1 MKLPFFDIDER
12 LALLDDK
19 AMQLVKDKFAQIDEI
34 SAYNQ
39 QKMLSAFIKN
49 KVSESHFVGSTGY
62 GYGDRG
68 REVLDSVMADALGA
82 QSCII
87 RHNFLCGTHALTVA
101 LFGLLRPGDTML
113 AATGVPYDTLVG
125 VIGING
131 EKNGS
136 LNDFNIN
143 YDEVPLLDEKPDIDE
158 ILRRV
163 KSKHYK
169 LVHIQRSRGY
179 SLRPSLSVDEIGN
192 IANKIKQI
200 DPECIIF
207 VDNCYGEFVEKYEP
221 CSVGTDIIVG
231 SLIKNAGGGIAPTGG
246 YIAGREDLVEQCANR
261 LTFPG
266 AAGEVGAT
274 LGLNRELFM
283 GVYNAPNVTGEALK
297 TAVYASAL
305 LELLGYEVT
314 PRYDEKRNDIIQCV
328 KLGTREKLI
337 AFCKGMQMG
346 APVDAF
352 VAPEPCEMPGYDSEI
367 IMAAG
372 AFTMGS
378 SIELS
383 ADAPLREPF
392 AVWMQGGTI
401 FNASRVGVLLAI
413 NSIL

>member
-1 MKLPFFDIDER
+1 MELPFFNIDKK
-12 LALLDDK
+12 LTLLDDE
-19 AMQLVKDKFAQIDEI
+19 AMKLVKDKFSEI
-34 SAYNQ
+34 EDISSYNQ

-49 KVSESHFVGSTGY
+49 KVSESHFVASTGY
-62 GYGDRG
+62 GYSDRG
-68 REVLDSVMADALGA
+68 REVLDNVMADALGA
-82 QSCII
+82 ESCII

-113 AATGVPYDTLVG
+113 ASTGIPYDTLVG

-136 LNDFNIN
+136 LRDFGIN
-143 YDEVPLLDEKPDIDE
+143 YEEVPLLNEKPDIDE
-158 ILRRV
+158 ILKKV
-163 KSKHYK
+163 KSKYYK
-169 LVHIQRSRGY
+169 VVHIQRSRGY
-179 SLRPSLSVDEIGN
+179 SLRPSLSVDEIGE
-192 IANKIKQI
+192 ISAKIKEISPQS
-200 DPECIIF
+200 IIF

-221 CSVGTDIIVG
+221 CSKGADIIVG

-246 YIAGREDLVEQCANR
+246 YIAGKKDLVTQCADR

-314 PRYDEKRNDIIQCV
+314 PKFNEKRNDIIQCV

-337 AFCKGMQMG
+337 DFCKGMQMG
-346 APVDAF
+346 APVDSF
-352 VAPEPCEMPGYDSEI
+352 VSPEPCEMPGYDSEV

-401 FNASRVGVLLAI
+401 FNASRIGVLLAI